1 MKRYTKDHEWVEID
15 GNEAIVGISKHA
27 AEELG
32 DITFV
37 ELPAE
42 QSRIEAG
49 ESLGVIESVKAA
61 SDVYSPV
68 GGTVVAVNS
77 LLDDQPE
84 LVNAS
89 AEDEGWICRIAE
101 FDAGTLDGLMDADA
115 YAAFIKAK

>member
-15 GNEAIVGISKHA
+15 GKEAVVGISTHA

-32 DITFV
+32 DITYV

-42 QSRIEAG
+42 QSKIEAG
-49 ESLGVIESVKAA
+49 DSLGVIESVKAA

-68 GGTVVAVNS
+68 GGTVVAVNTQ
-77 LLDDQPE
+77 LEDCPE

-89 AEDEGWICRIAE
+89 AEEEGWICRIAE
-101 FDAGTLDGLMDADA
+101 FDESDLDDLMDADA
-115 YAAFIKAK
+115 YAEFIRSK

>member
-15 GNEAIVGISKHA
+15 GEEAVVGISKHA

-32 DITFV
+32 DITYV

-42 QSRIEAG
+42 QSQIKAG
-49 ESLGVIESVKAA
+49 DSLGVIESVKAA

-77 LLDDQPE
+77 LLEDRPE

-89 AEDEGWICRIAE
+89 AEGEGWICRIAE
-101 FDAGTLDGLMDADA
+101 FDEAGLATLMTADA
-115 YAAFIKAK
+115 YAKFIKAK